1 MIPHANT
8 ATRQGLQT
16 LFIARSGEGNTLDI
30 FVCMPAT
37 RMAELGK
44 LRTNAGLRGAAED
57 GQEVYIS
64 GHKRGT
70 ACTTLLHQ
78 RKLLRDVLHTAC
90 GSWSVLIERYRL
102 AT

>member
-64 GHKRGT
+64 GHKR
-70 ACTTLLHQ
+70 AIVCTTLFCTNANCCEMSCTQ
-78 RKLLRDVLHTAC
+78 RAAVGRC
-90 GSWSVLIERYRL
+90 
-102 AT
+102 